1 MAVSFGVSPG
11 GILLIMVAWK
21 VRRLKS
27 LSVLG
32 AAVLF
37 SSRI

>member
-11 GILLIMVAWK
+11 GILFNYGCMEGCEAKKFI
-21 VRRLKS
+21 
-27 LSVLG
+27 VLP